1 MFGSFDGIR
10 IYVYRR
16 DHNPPHFHA
25 MYAEYEAVIDIRT
38 LEVLSGELPG
48 KQLKKVRR
56 WAEKVQ
62 PMLLEEFIRLQ
73 K

>member
-1 MFGSFDGIR
+1 
-10 IYVYRR
+10 VYRR

-25 MYAEYEAVIDIRT
+25 IYAEYEAVIDIRT
-38 LEVLSGELPG
+38 LDVIAGELPG

-56 WAEKVQ
+56 WAQKVQ

>member
-1 MFGSFDGIR
+1 M
-10 IYVYRR
+10 YRR

-25 MYAEYEAVIDIRT
+25 IYAEYEAVIDIRT
-38 LEVLSGELPG
+38 LDVIAGELPG

-56 WAEKVQ
+56 WAQKVQ